1 MHRRYYI
8 QIYFL
13 GKYSIMPLM
22 IRYAD
27 TDPAIVKGIKTVGV
41 GKKGSQP
48 LPAEVALAIIEDFKA
63 NKVSDAAKGAFF
75 AGLLAKGIEPQ
86 EQVLAG
92 AFPEGIFADP
102 QKLVHS
108 IAWDAPDFVRW
119 VCLQLITGHTLD
131 RATAY
136 DLGRF
141 LFSTEP
147 GDGARG
153 LVASFLRVRY
163 ETDDEYEG
171 ILQAIH
177 ETLSESFK
185 QPVPA
190 GAPVVQLAEPF
201 DGVDHSYM
209 ITPLV
214 ARSIQSLGY
223 RAIHMVGKNSGPKL
237 EMNLW
242 DIAQE
247 LQAQPASGNADLA
260 RPEPAFG
267 WFFHQSDL
275 SQALDRW
282 VGIRRQTIKRPFLS
296 TLERFVNPAQA
307 DILIASAFHPPYGEK
322 MMTIAE
328 RAGFKKI
335 VIVRNGIEGSIAF
348 PLKRPVKM
356 LLSKKQADGSF
367 LRHELNFDVE
377 AFLGVSVPMEDMIEH
392 PKAADNAKLIQN
404 YVSKGVSG
412 NELFDLRVKATTAG
426 IKQALEWLC

>member
-1 MHRRYYI
+1 MPEAI
-8 QIYFL
+8 ISNFTFNANT
-13 GKYSIMPLM
+13 SIMTAM

-48 LPAEVALAIIEDFKA
+48 LPQDVALEIIEDLKA

-75 AGLLAKGIEPQ
+75 AGLLAKGVEPQ
-86 EQVLAG
+86 EQVLAD
-92 AFPEGIFADP
+92 AFPEGVFADP

-108 IAWDAPDFVRW
+108 LSSDAPDFVRW
-119 VCLQLITGHTLD
+119 VCGKLIAGNTLD
-131 RATAY
+131 KQTAY
-136 DLGRF
+136 DLGKF
-141 LFSTEP
+141 LFSTES

-177 ETLSESFK
+177 ETFSEPFK
-185 QPVPA
+185 SPVPA
-190 GAPVVQLAEPF
+190 GAAIVQLAEPF
-201 DGVDHSYM
+201 DGTDHSYM
-209 ITPLV
+209 ITPLLGQY
-214 ARSIQSLGY
+214 IQSLGY
-223 RAIHMVGKNSGPKL
+223 RVIHMVGKNSGPKL
-237 EMNLW
+237 VMNLW

-247 LQAQPASGNADLA
+247 LGQKPVLGNEDLA
-260 RPEPAFG
+260 KPAPAMG
-267 WFFHQSDL
+267 WFFHQSDM

-296 TLERFVNPAQA
+296 TLERFVNPAKA
-307 DILIASAFHPPYGEK
+307 NILIASAFHPPYGEK

-328 RAGFKKI
+328 RAGFEKI

-356 LLSKKQADGSF
+356 LLSKKQPDGSYV
-367 LRHELNFDVE
+367 RHEINFDVE
-377 AFLGVSVPMEDMIEH
+377 VFLGKSVPMEDMVEH
-392 PKAADNAKLIQN
+392 LKVSDNARLIQN
-404 YVSKGVSG
+404 YLSKGVSG
-412 NELFDLRVKATTAG
+412 NELFDLRIKATTAG
-426 IKQALEWLC
+426 LKQALEWL